1 METKYTVKYWRRDP
15 AIYVFSAGNIYLAPF
30 SFTANRITINSNTFE
45 RSYIM
50 AKKFGKFLWGVLIV
64 GAVIAGGIAFFNK
77 YKNKNQTSDSNPDEF
92 EDEFAE
98 EFTVEFED
106 AADEDTTQVI
116 NNREYVTIPTE
127 NNIEQSGE
135 TLQNRN

>member
-1 METKYTVKYWRRDP
+1 
-15 AIYVFSAGNIYLAPF
+15 
-30 SFTANRITINSNTFE
+30 
-45 RSYIM
+45 M

-77 YKNKNQTSDSNPDEF
+77 CKNKNETSDSNPDEF
-92 EDEFAE
+92 GDEFAE
-98 EFTVEFED
+98 EFTVDFED